1 MDITYTTLPED
12 NFSMPLH
19 DLQSVLQS
27 SNQNILELKEYLK
40 RVLAREEKLIQEY
53 SILQQR
59 FHFMRCFY
67 TSRQNSQYAHY
78 YKDTQQL
85 QEEYQKL
92 AEAVENKSE
101 SRKQMEHTI
110 TVLRERLEIEEQRV
124 RTLEDEISQYNNTLI
139 KAKDTLNYLRNE
151 KIKFDEKMQNRI
163 QMKDEEISG
172 LKDKVELLN
181 SQISENERN
190 LLDTE
195 RELQFTRDRFA
206 KIEGNYD
213 EIKKLQERVS
223 ILELENIEVFKENKI
238 LKEKVFRLQQEN
250 MREDTGRE
258 FTASSLSHRSTGRY
272 TPDKSYLE
280 LLQLKEDYASLK
292 ERYQDLENERE
303 SLLDKEHEQ
312 AKQIKKLASML
323 DKMNRKYEEA
333 MYKVEQNEIQL
344 KTYQHS
350 ARRQESYYDKEQ
362 NELIHSYQSK
372 IQFYESNTSSL
383 QDAMNK
389 LRSENISLNREKETY
404 LTRFRISEREQS
416 EWKHGL
422 CSLLQEFLDL
432 DSNIISDIES
442 ILEIEQ
448 TLTLSPDIKQS
459 ICQVKSLI
467 ESSKLLSTL
476 DRYKAPLSPDTR
488 RFMNTMRS
496 SDSFLE
502 SPIISPHFSGGDFY
516 P

>member
-1 MDITYTTLPED
+1 
-12 NFSMPLH
+12 
-19 DLQSVLQS
+19 
-27 SNQNILELKEYLK
+27 
-40 RVLAREEKLIQEY
+40 
-53 SILQQR
+53 
-59 FHFMRCFY
+59 
-67 TSRQNSQYAHY
+67 
-78 YKDTQQL
+78 
-85 QEEYQKL
+85 
-92 AEAVENKSE
+92 
-101 SRKQMEHTI
+101 
-110 TVLRERLEIEEQRV
+110 
-124 RTLEDEISQYNNTLI
+124 
-139 KAKDTLNYLRNE
+139 
-151 KIKFDEKMQNRI
+151 MQNRI
-163 QMKDEEISG
+163 QHKDEEISA

-181 SQISENERN
+181 SQISDKERS
-190 LLDTE
+190 LIETE

-206 KIEGNYD
+206 KTEGNYD
-213 EIKKLQERVS
+213 EIKRLQERVT
-223 ILELENIEVFKENKI
+223 ILEYENIEVSKENKI

-258 FTASSLSHRSTGRY
+258 LTASSLSHRSSGRY

-280 LLQLKEDYASLK
+280 LLKLKEEYASLK
-292 ERYQDLENERE
+292 NRYQEFENEKE
-303 SLLDKEHEQ
+303 SFLDKEHEQ
-312 AKQIKKLASML
+312 AKQIKQLASML

-350 ARRQESYYDKEQ
+350 ARRQENYYDKEQ
-362 NELIHSYQSK
+362 NDLIRSYQSK

-383 QDAMNK
+383 QDAINK

-422 CSLLQEFLDL
+422 CSLLIEFIDL
-432 DSNIISDIES
+432 DSTIISDIEN

-459 ICQVKSLI
+459 ISQVKSLI
-467 ESSKLLSTL
+467 ESSKLLNTL
-476 DRYKAPLSPDTR
+476 DRYKLPLSPETR